1 MPPTPGT
8 KIGPYE
14 IVAPLG
20 AGGMG
25 EVYRARDTRLGREVA
40 LKILPP
46 AFAYDPARRARF
58 EQEARAAAALNHP
71 NIVGVH
77 DLGEIEGAYYMVSE
91 LVPGETLDA
100 LMARGPM
107 PVKKL
112 LDIAAQMADGMA
124 AAHAG
129 RITHRDLKPQ
139 NIMITPEGRVKILDF
154 GLAKQGPAIA
164 SAGADATMTVHQT
177 EAGVILGTVHYMS
190 PEQARGTPADYRS
203 DQFSFG
209 LILYEMAA
217 GRRAFEKQS
226 TVQTMAAIL
235 SEDAPPIERE
245 IPAPLRWTIER
256 CLAKEPADRYEST
269 RDLFY
274 ELRRLKDYLS
284 QASSVGTVAMPA
296 PAALPVRRRRRW
308 LGSAVA
314 LVGVAGAFLLGH
326 RLARQDMPDQS
337 AYRFTP
343 FAFDP
348 GGQETP
354 LWSPDGKAVA
364 YAGDT
369 LNGAADQIFARYL
382 DAPTPV
388 QITHLKEDADPVA
401 WAPDGR
407 RIIFQRGGEP
417 GGLWSVSVAGGEPQP
432 FFTGKVGRVV
442 AVSPD
447 LRAVASLRRGDDHR
461 YSVFISSP
469 PGAPW
474 KRYEPD
480 PIASHTVYNNQYLR
494 FSPDGKKLL
503 VIVRGD
509 RSRDEAWLLPYPAG
523 GGKPKQVLTGKI
535 FYGPT
540 PVFAWLPDSRH
551 VAVSFQSSPDG
562 ESQIWIAD
570 TESNQWR
577 AVTSGTAG
585 YGSLDVSPDG
595 RKVAFIQTA
604 GNYDIASVDL
614 ETARARRWMSTDRD
628 EYMAAWAVKQQR
640 MVYVTTRNGPQEIW
654 MQGATGKGRPLITS
668 KDFPPGTQW
677 FMSPAL
683 SPDGERVMYT
693 RMELTGGIHTWISN
707 VSGGAPVPLTNEPDS
722 SDFAASWSPDGEW
735 AVYVALHKGKADLM
749 KVQTTGEAAATIIK
763 ADFQD
768 NTEVPV
774 WSPAG
779 DWILCGQSLY
789 SPDGQ
794 KTKALGDHHTPTYV
808 FSQDGKKLYG
818 IRRDGDKELLFSLD
832 VASGAEKVMGDLGT
846 EFHPGLTF
854 HPAIRFSLAP
864 DGKSFV
870 YPVGST
876 RKNLW
881 LFEGFQ

>member
-1 MPPTPGT
+1 
-8 KIGPYE
+8 
-14 IVAPLG
+14 
-20 AGGMG
+20 MG

-46 AFAYDPARRARF
+46 AFAYDPTRRARF

-100 LMARGPM
+100 LMERGPL

-112 LDIAAQMADGMA
+112 LDIVVQVADGMA
-124 AAHAG
+124 AAHAA
-129 RITHRDLKPQ
+129 RIAHRDLKPP
-139 NIMITPEGRVKILDF
+139 NIMVTPEGRVKILDF
-154 GLAKQGPAIA
+154 GLAKQAPSAPI
-164 SAGADATMTVHQT
+164 AGAGSDATVTVHQT
-177 EAGVILGTVHYMS
+177 EAGMILGTVHYMS
-190 PEQARGTPADYRS
+190 PEQARGAPADYRS

-209 LILYEMAA
+209 SILYEMAA
-217 GRRAFEKQS
+217 GRRAFDKPE

-235 SEDAPPIERE
+235 TEEPPPIERD
-245 IPAPLRWTIER
+245 IPTPLHWIIDR

-274 ELRRLKDYLS
+274 DLRRLRDNLS
-284 QASSVGTVAMPA
+284 KVATVTGLGITPPAVAAKPRRLVRWLMPA
-296 PAALPVRRRRRW
+296 
-308 LGSAVA
+308 VA
-314 LVGVAGAFLLGH
+314 TLAVAGAFLLGH
-326 RLARQDMPDQS
+326 RLAREDMPDQS
-337 AYRFTP
+337 AYRFSP
-343 FAFDP
+343 FAVDP

-364 YAGDT
+364 YAGDVLT
-369 LNGAADQIFARYL
+369 GNPDQIFVRYL
-382 DAPTPV
+382 DAATPV
-388 QITHLKEDADPVA
+388 QITHLKEDADPVV

-407 RIIFQRGGEP
+407 RIIFRRGGKP
-417 GGLWSVSVAGGEPQP
+417 GGLWSVSVSGGEPQP
-432 FFTGKVGRVV
+432 FLAGDNSQVV

-447 LRAVASLRRGDDHR
+447 LRAVAALRRGDDHL

-469 PGAPW
+469 PGVQW

-480 PIASHTVYNNQYLR
+480 PVASHTVYNNQYLR

-503 VIVRGD
+503 LIVRGD
-509 RSRDEAWLLPYPAG
+509 RSRDEAWLMPYPP
-523 GGKPKQVLTGKI
+523 GGKKPRQVLTGMN
-535 FYGPT
+535 FYGGT
-540 PVFAWLPDSRH
+540 PLFSWMPDSRH

-570 TESNQWR
+570 TESSNWR
-577 AVTSGTAG
+577 ALTSGTTG
-585 YGSLDVSPDG
+585 HGSPDVSPDG
-595 RKVAFIQTA
+595 KKIVFVEGG
-604 GNYDIASVDL
+604 GNYDIAMVDL
-614 ETARARRWMSTDRD
+614 EKAKARRLMATDRD
-628 EYMAAWAVKQQR
+628 EYMPAWAARQQR

-654 MQGATGKGRPLITS
+654 IQGTTGKGRPLVTA
-668 KDFPPGTQW
+668 KDFPPGTTQW

-707 VSGGAPVPLTNEPDS
+707 VSGGAPVPLTNDPGSPD
-722 SDFAASWSPDGEW
+722 FGASWSPDGEW

-749 KVQTTGEAAATIIK
+749 KVPTTGEAPSTIIK

-779 DWILCGQSLY
+779 AWILCGKTLY

-794 KTKALGDHHTPTYV
+794 KTKELGDHQSLTYA

-818 IRRDGDKELLFSLD
+818 IRRESDRELLFTID
-832 VASGAEKVMGDLGT
+832 VATGAEKVMGDLGT
-846 EFHPGLTF
+846 EFHPALTF
-854 HPAIRFSLAP
+854 HPAMRFSLAP
-864 DGKSFV
+864 DGKSFL
-870 YPVGST
+870 YTVGST
-876 RKNLW
+876 HKNLW